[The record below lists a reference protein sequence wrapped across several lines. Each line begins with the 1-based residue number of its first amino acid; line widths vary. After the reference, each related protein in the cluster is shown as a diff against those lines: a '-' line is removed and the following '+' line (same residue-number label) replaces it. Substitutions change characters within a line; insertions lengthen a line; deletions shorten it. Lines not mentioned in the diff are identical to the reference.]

1 MAIQQNLVETL
12 ALHTYDTDSTSSQS
26 LCHASCAEELLLS
39 DRYFA
44 SDAAVHL
51 HLTLPLGCVDLLSC
65 GCKYRSL
72 RLAVLLAPPL
82 HLVDS
87 MKFGALLRNSAAE
100 LPELHQLFV
109 SYKQLKKRLKRLP
122 ERQEL
127 VRQRARV
134 AGGELPDV
142 DVRELRQQEEAFV
155 QVLDQDVQQFNR

>member
-1 MAIQQNLVETL
+1 
-12 ALHTYDTDSTSSQS
+12 
-26 LCHASCAEELLLS
+26 
-39 DRYFA
+39 
-44 SDAAVHL
+44 
-51 HLTLPLGCVDLLSC
+51 
-65 GCKYRSL
+65 
-72 RLAVLLAPPL
+72 
-82 HLVDS
+82 

-127 VRQRARV
+127 VRQRERV

-155 QVLDQDVQQFNR
+155 QVLDQDVQHFNRYTLAGRLAVGSCSTVSVAHCTCMMQLVPGQGRR

>member
-1 MAIQQNLVETL
+1 
-12 ALHTYDTDSTSSQS
+12 
-26 LCHASCAEELLLS
+26 
-39 DRYFA
+39 
-44 SDAAVHL
+44 
-51 HLTLPLGCVDLLSC
+51 
-65 GCKYRSL
+65 
-72 RLAVLLAPPL
+72 
-82 HLVDS
+82 

-142 DVRELRQQEEAFV
+142 DVRDVRQQEEAFV
-155 QVLDQDVQQFNR
+155 QVLDQDVQQFNRYTQRCNITLSKCMCCMLLQSQNSPYSCSSLQSVPGQGRRQCDSPQQLGG